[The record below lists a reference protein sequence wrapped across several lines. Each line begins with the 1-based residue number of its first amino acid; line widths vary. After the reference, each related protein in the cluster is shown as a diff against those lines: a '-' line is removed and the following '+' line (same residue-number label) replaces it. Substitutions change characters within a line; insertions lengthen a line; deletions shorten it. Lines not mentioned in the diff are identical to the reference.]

1 MVGRRLNR
9 TEQNRTYKIHIVKEK
24 HEIITHWIKHM
35 IDEIELLTTDIIT
48 LINKSWV
55 NTFSEVESNIKYIL
69 ERGWFPYKLKYSYA
83 QETS

>member
-48 LINKSWV
+48 LINKAWV
-55 NTFSEVESNIKYIL
+55 DLFSELYIIKPICITWL
-69 ERGWFPYKLKYSYA
+69 VSIQSKYFYA
-83 QETS
+83 QANL